1 MSSTCENIRD
11 LLVEHLAHELDR
23 FRAAGVESHLAGCAA
38 CRAEESEL
46 RATLALLSEDAAPD
60 PGERYWDSFAGRVR
74 MKIAARPEPRRRGFT
89 LPRFAL
95 AASLVLVTIVAVRAP
110 RIAID
115 SEEEDSLLASI
126 LPLDP
131 AALEESIG
139 ELSGEEGDRFEQH
152 LVALGRRATPSPTP
166 TPAPAST
173 GKDKKEKPKP
183 AFDPAPTQS
192 HLQDDLSDLDELSP
206 EELDRLLEHL
216 DAMKT

>member
-1 MSSTCENIRD
+1 MSATCENIRD
-11 LLVEHLAHELDR
+11 LLVEHLALELDR
-23 FRAAGVESHLAGCAA
+23 FRAAGVEAHLAGCAA

-46 RATLALLSEDAAPD
+46 RATLALLSEDAVPD
-60 PGERYWDSFAGRVR
+60 PGGRYWDSFAGRVR
-74 MKIAARPEPRRRGFT
+74 TKIAALPEPRRRLFT

-110 RIAID
+110 RATID
-115 SEEEDSLLASI
+115 SEEDSLLASI

-131 AALEESIG
+131 AELEESIR
-139 ELSGEEGDRFEQH
+139 ELSGEEGDRFEEH
-152 LVALGRRATPSPTP
+152 LVALGRRAAPSPTP

-192 HLQDDLSDLDELSP
+192 RLQDDLLDLDELSP